1 MKLTM
6 PASLRAR
13 FALLSLFLLATL
25 AACSSKATTGSGGPS
40 GSPAGSPSAAATG
53 SGPVKVLYAGS
64 LANLITNQVGP
75 GFTGATG
82 YRFQGTPGDSGGL
95 ANGIISGVYAG
106 SDVFV
111 SASPAKNTP
120 LLHATP
126 PLETWYAT
134 WATSP
139 VVLAFQSGSK
149 VSATLS
155 SGMPWYQVTV
165 SGSYKVGRTN
175 PASDPTAVLADQ
187 AITETATAEKLPALN
202 AYVATT
208 SNQYAETAL
217 PVDIQAGQ
225 LDAGFMYQ
233 VEAKSYG
240 LAYVPLT
247 VPGLDLSSLH
257 ASYTISILKAAP
269 DEAGAEAF
277 VNYLLGRPGQAF
289 LTTDAFTIVTPPS
302 VTGTGVPAGVSS
314 VIGG

>member
-1 MKLTM
+1 ML
-6 PASLRAR
+6 ASLRAR
-13 FALLSLFLLATL
+13 FALLSLFLLAAL
-25 AACSSKATTGSGGPS
+25 AACTSSATNGSTGPS
-40 GSPAGSPSAAATG
+40 GSPAGSSSATAATG

-64 LANLITNQVGP
+64 LANLMTNQIGP

-82 YRFQGTPGDSGGL
+82 YSFQGTPGDSGGL
-95 ANGIISGVYAG
+95 ANGIVSGVYAG
-106 SDVFV
+106 SDVFI
-111 SASPAKNTP
+111 SASPAKNTV
-120 LLHATP
+120 LLHASP

-139 VVLAFQSGSK
+139 VVLAFQPGSK

-155 SGMPWYQVTV
+155 SGTPWYQVTV

-202 AYVATT
+202 AYVAAT

-269 DEAGAEAF
+269 DEAAAEAF
-277 VNYLLGRPGQAF
+277 VNYLLGKPGRAF
-289 LTTDAFTIVTPPS
+289 LTADAFTVVTPPI

-314 VIGG
+314 VIRG